1 MSAGA
6 MPQGARLRSFGGIG
20 LRSLRARPLR
30 SLLTTA
36 GIVLGVGMVF
46 GVLILV
52 STIHS
57 TFTNLFD
64 AIYGNTSLI
73 VSGKSSIGSV
83 PADTL
88 GEVRRVEGVKAA
100 EGNVYGIF
108 RIVDEKGEVRTGRNS
123 TLFVAGVDFNGPN
136 TAGAEVVDGREPAS
150 GREVELEQGWAGQQ
164 GLEVGDRLRLATP
177 SGLASLTVAGI
188 YKLKTGLDLGGY
200 GTAATTVAAARRL
213 TGKRGV
219 WDEVNV
225 ILEPGASPDA
235 VKRRIAAVT
244 GPGVEAET
252 PAGKGEQ
259 ANDSLAGLDIVLY
272 FFSGMAL
279 FVGAFLI
286 LNSFNMTV
294 LQRIREIGT
303 LRALGATR
311 RRVAASVVGE
321 ALILAAIG
329 SLLGL
334 GLGVGLAYALAEIM
348 RSLFGL
354 PISALDVTPGAAIA
368 AIVVGVLATVAGSL
382 YPGLRAG
389 RIQPIRALTGGS
401 GVERQP
407 GPRRALVG
415 IALFLPGLAI
425 GGLFWFSNQTGG
437 TLATIVG
444 VGSTVVMFVG
454 MVLLAPFV
462 VMPTIR
468 ALARPVR
475 ALMPAEGRL
484 ASDSLRA
491 NPLRSSGTAAA
502 LVVTLSVV
510 VVNSMMSTSFIGS
523 IADEV
528 DARFARDLTVQPL
541 DYSEYRGGPGS
552 GLAPSLR
559 RRIAALPEAGT
570 VTPRRVVFMSTLPG
584 GGQPGLLVAIDPAAW
599 PRVDHSEYEG
609 GGSTARVMAGLAA
622 GGAVLGKGYSED
634 IGVGVGDRLE
644 LKGASATRRVP
655 VVGLLDT
662 FEASGN
668 EVMVSLAT
676 MKRVFGIDTDS
687 QIAVD
692 ARSPDRRKALGAA
705 VDRLLARDYPGAEA
719 VSNATVKKNYE
730 DQINQQFAFFNAII
744 GIAVIV
750 GLLGIVNTL
759 SMSVIERTREIGVLR
774 ALGGSRWRVR
784 RTMLDESLLISL
796 GGSLTGIAAG
806 LLVGVVWILTVRE
819 SALVGLDLR
828 VPTGTLVAIAV
839 LGVAIGTLA
848 AILPARRAARLDPLE
863 ALTYE

>member
-1 MSAGA
+1 MNAGA
-6 MPQGARLRSFGGIG
+6 TPQGARLRTFGGIG

-36 GIVLGVGMVF
+36 GIVLGVGMAF

-57 TFTNLFD
+57 TFTNLSD

-73 VSGKSSIGSV
+73 VSGKNSIGSV

-88 GEVRRVEGVKAA
+88 GKVRRVEGVKAV

-108 RIVDEKGEVRTGRNS
+108 RIVGEGDEVRTGRNS

-136 TAGAEVVDGREPAS
+136 TAGAKVVDGHEPAS
-150 GREVELEQGWAGQQ
+150 GREVELEEGWAKQQ
-164 GLEVGDRLRLATP
+164 GLEVGDRLKLATP
-177 SGLASLTVAGI
+177 SGLAALTVSGI
-188 YKLKTGLDLGGY
+188 YKLKTSLDLGGY
-200 GTAATTVAAARRL
+200 GTAATTAGEARRL

-219 WDEVNV
+219 WDEINV

-259 ANDSLAGLDIVLY
+259 ANESLAGLDVVLY

-303 LRALGATR
+303 LRALGASR
-311 RRVAASVVGE
+311 RRIAASVVGE

-329 SLLGL
+329 SMLGL
-334 GLGVGLAYALAEIM
+334 GLGIGLAYALAELM
-348 RSLFGL
+348 RSIFGL
-354 PISALDVTPGAAIA
+354 PISALDVTPGAAVA
-368 AIVVGVLATVAGSL
+368 AILVGILATVAGSL

-389 RIQPIRALTGGS
+389 RVQPIRALTGGG
-401 GVERQP
+401 GVERRP
-407 GPRRALVG
+407 GLRRALAGV
-415 IALFLPGLAI
+415 ALFLPGLAI

-468 ALARPVR
+468 ILARPVR

-510 VVNSMMSTSFIGS
+510 VVNSMMSTSFVGS
-523 IADEV
+523 ISNEV

-541 DYSEYRGGPGS
+541 DYNEYGGPGS
-552 GLAPSLR
+552 SLAGSLR
-559 RRIAALPEAGT
+559 GRIAALPQAGT
-570 VTPRRVVFMSTLPG
+570 VTPRRVVFMSRLPG
-584 GGQPGLLVAIDPAAW
+584 GGQPGLLVAVEPAAW
-599 PRVDHSEYEG
+599 PRVDRSEYEG
-609 GGSTARVMAGLAA
+609 GSTAHVMAGLAA
-622 GGAVLGKGYSED
+622 GGAVLGKSYSED
-634 IGVGVGDRLE
+634 IGVGIGDRLE
-644 LKGASATRRVP
+644 LQGASATRRVP

-676 MKRVFGIDTDS
+676 MKRVYGIATDS
-687 QIAVD
+687 QIAVN
-692 ARSPDRRKALGAA
+692 ARSPNQRQALGTA
-705 VDRLLARDYPGAEA
+705 VNRLLARAYPGAEA
-719 VSNATVKKNYE
+719 VSDAEIKHNYE
-730 DQINQQFAFFNAII
+730 EQINQQFAFFNAII

-784 RTMLDESLLISL
+784 RTMLDESVLISL
-796 GGSLTGIAAG
+796 GGCLTGIAAG
-806 LLVGVVWILTVRE
+806 LLVGVVWILSVRE

-828 VPTGTLVAIAV
+828 IPTTTLVVIAI
-839 LGVAIGTLA
+839 LGVVIGTLA
-848 AILPARRAARLDPLE
+848 AILPARRAARLDPLQ